1 MHGRLGV
8 LQPRWTPHSYVFW
21 KACWRR
27 FRYDQIKDGKT
38 TFNATGGSL
47 VNDPNLPLA
56 QIWER
61 RNGKLQFAIRDR
73 LNPTSDWWGGLAW
86 GPDSHSIVA
95 AHFLGFLDVEARK
108 WFAVPGIW
116 SDSVLSFSP
125 DGRFLLARRNAEA
138 TVLEL
143 TSPET
148 PVDGQSE
155 QIEVRTLSPDG
166 KETVATATRVD
177 CRPAP
182 MIQLTGHAGP
192 LTAATF
198 CDGSQQI
205 VTTSDDRTARIWQ
218 TQSGQLAHVLR
229 GHLRRVNAAAFS
241 PDGRWVV
248 TASDDHAARIWDTS
262 SGKEFF
268 TLTGHKGPIRTVVFS
283 PDGDHLLTASD
294 DGTARLWP
302 VDPLP
307 VAVRRKTRELTPEE
321 RQLYG
326 IDRPN

>member
-21 KACWRR
+21 KALASFSIRSNQGRQDDFQRHWRLVGQR
-27 FRYDQIKDGKT
+27 SKP
-38 TFNATGGSL
+38 AAGSDL
-47 VNDPNLPLA
+47 GRA
-56 QIWER
+56 
-61 RNGKLQFAIRDR
+61 NGKLQFAIRDR

-138 TVLEL
+138 TVLDL

-294 DGTARLWP
+294 DGTA
-302 VDPLP
+302 PL
-307 VAVRRKTRELTPEE
+307 AGRSAACS
-321 RQLYG
+321 
-326 IDRPN
+326 RP